1 MFPPRARAEIA
12 NELRAEVHRLAEK
25 VKVGYVRE
33 TALRKHLA
41 LVARKTLE
49 KSVSHKSYFHEKS
62 HAGLCDVGAEDVGAE
77 VTTET
82 QSPSKAHLAS
92 FLAAATGLNAN
103 ALPKTGPATPRAI
116 EM

>member
-25 VKVGYVRE
+25 GKVGYVRE

-49 KSVSHKSYFHEKS
+49 KSVSHKSYFH
-62 HAGLCDVGAEDVGAE
+62 
-77 VTTET
+77 
-82 QSPSKAHLAS
+82 
-92 FLAAATGLNAN
+92 
-103 ALPKTGPATPRAI
+103 
-116 EM
+116 